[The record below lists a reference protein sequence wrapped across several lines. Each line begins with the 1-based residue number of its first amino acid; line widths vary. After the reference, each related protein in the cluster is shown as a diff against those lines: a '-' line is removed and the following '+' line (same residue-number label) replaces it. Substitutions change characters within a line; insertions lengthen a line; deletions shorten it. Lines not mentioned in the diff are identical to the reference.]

1 MCRATEPGKQG
12 MFELPKYEVYST
24 KKRGQKKAKLMLD
37 FKSKILYY
45 LFKWLGLS
53 ILILKYNLIFKK
65 NHMNFYFNLYW

>member
-1 MCRATEPGKQG
+1 MCRAAEPGKQG

-24 KKRGQKKAKLMLD
+24 KKKGGQKKAKLMLD

-53 ILILKYNLIFKK
+53 ILI
-65 NHMNFYFNLYW
+65 